1 MLFHVHCKETDQL
14 NMIVITKE
22 DCEHLAGFGK
32 IKNSPSI
39 TSIYSK

>member
-22 DCEHLAGFGK
+22 FVGENQARLRTFGRFWED
-32 IKNSPSI
+32 
-39 TSIYSK
+39 